1 MFNFTF
7 RLRSSIIGLVLAGFA
22 ALPCA
27 AQSQVQA
34 RSYSTSP
41 TFNTVNPDQAVDASM
56 STAAT
61 LQPTIIG
68 GAALRVNFP
77 AAIQPG
83 QQAML
88 YVKPATG
95 VLDASVLGR
104 MVIRTYTSTSQ
115 TPTTIQQEVAL
126 TDNSI
131 AVSLMPGTDA
141 SNKVTFTAA
150 QPFDQLELRVG
161 GLLNVSSNVDVYAVY
176 GTVSPLP
183 VQLTTFQAQPTAAGV
198 ALKWETA
205 SEHNADFFEVQRA
218 DSPTAGYSSLGQVK
232 CAGTSVQARSYQ
244 FVDAHAMGL
253 RYYRLRQVDATGT
266 ETFSPV
272 VAADAGLLAGLT
284 VFPTLATS
292 VLNVAGRT
300 GTHFAVFDQQGQ
312 QVQVADI
319 SGSQRQQLDVSSL
332 PGGIYFL
339 RDAATGQSARF
350 IKSSGR

>member
-7 RLRSSIIGLVLAGFA
+7 RFRSSFLGLLLAGFA

-27 AQSQVQA
+27 AQTQVQA
-34 RSYSTSP
+34 RAYADSP
-41 TFNTVNPDQAVDASM
+41 TFNTMNPAQAVDESM
-56 STAAT
+56 ATAAT
-61 LQPTIIG
+61 LQPTLIG
-68 GAALRVNFP
+68 GAALRVSFP

-88 YVKPATG
+88 YVKPTTG
-95 VLDASVLGR
+95 LLDASVLGR
-104 MVIRTYTSTSQ
+104 MAIRTYASTSK
-115 TPTTIQQEVAL
+115 TPTLAQQEVAL

-131 AVSLMPGTDA
+131 AVNLLPGSDA
-141 SNKVTFTAA
+141 SNKIIFTATQA
-150 QPFDQLELRVG
+150 FDQLELRVG
-161 GLLNVSSNVDVYAVY
+161 ALVNVSSNVDVYAVY

-183 VQLTTFQAQPTAAGV
+183 VQLTTFQAQATATGV

-205 SEHNADFFEVQRA
+205 SERNSDFFEVQRA
-218 DSPTAGYSSLGQVK
+218 ENPTSDYSSLGQVK
-232 CAGTSVQARSYQ
+232 CAGTSTQARTYQ
-244 FVDAHAMGL
+244 FVDTHATGL
-253 RYYRLRQVDATGT
+253 RYYRLRQVDATGA

-272 VAADAGLLAGLT
+272 VTVDAGLLAGLT
-284 VFPTLATS
+284 AYPTLATD
-292 VLNVAGRT
+292 VLHVAGHA

-319 SGSQRQQLDVSSL
+319 SASQRQLDVSSL